1 MNTNDITSIS
11 TYEVVI
17 EPYPQTA
24 KIDLDLVLKRK
35 LDNVFSKV
43 KGKKKVI
50 KSTNG
55 DLNVN
60 SIINYQTNKN
70 QNLVFDKE
78 IATKGG
84 HIVILVDGSG
94 TMRFDNR
101 MEKVRRLTASIF
113 QSLSDVD
120 KINFEVIMYGG
131 SFEKPTVIAITKIS
145 KFEDLAKL
153 EYDSTSHGSTPTH
166 KVVHYVTEHMKRL
179 KGKKLLITITDGEPE
194 VYENHKSLK
203 IDLSDSL
210 RQAYL
215 NAENNNINVF
225 GIGIELYDIPKFKRI
240 FRQNYIDVRN
250 VDECHGALI
259 TQLSR
264 FVAGLK

>member
-11 TYEVVI
+11 TYQVVI
-17 EPYPQTA
+17 EPFPQTS
-24 KIDLDLVLKRK
+24 KIDLDIVLKRK
-35 LDNVFSKV
+35 LDTVFSKV
-43 KGKKKVI
+43 KGKKKNV
-50 KSTNG
+50 KSMNG
-55 DLNVN
+55 ELNID

-70 QNLVFDKE
+70 QNLVFDRE

-101 MEKVRRLTASIF
+101 MDKVRRLTASLF
-113 QSLSDVD
+113 QSLSDVN

-131 SFEKPTVIAITKIS
+131 SFVNPEVLAITKIA
-145 KFEDLAKL
+145 KFEDLSKL
-153 EYDSTSHGSTPTH
+153 EFDAESHGSTPTH
-166 KVVHYVTEHMKRL
+166 KAVHYVTEHMKKL
-179 KGKKLLITITDGEPE
+179 KGKKLLITITDGKPE
-194 VYENHKSLK
+194 VYKNHKALS
-203 IDLSDSL
+203 IDLSDSM
-210 RQAYL
+210 REAYL
-215 NAENNNINVF
+215 NAENHNINVF
-225 GIGIELYDIPKFKRI
+225 GIGIGLYDIPKFNKI
-240 FRQNYIDVRN
+240 FRQNFINVEN